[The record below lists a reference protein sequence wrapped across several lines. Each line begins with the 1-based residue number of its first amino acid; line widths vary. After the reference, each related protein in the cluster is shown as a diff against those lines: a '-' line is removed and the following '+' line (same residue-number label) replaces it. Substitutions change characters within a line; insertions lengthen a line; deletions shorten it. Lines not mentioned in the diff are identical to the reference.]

1 MRYQV
6 GRPNTATARLNLAD
20 AENLNRVA
28 AALPDR
34 GGEPFLNDAGAVQAA
49 LAIAAR
55 VIEAGELERFR
66 PQPASALPDGPS
78 ADPADAPRVAA
89 FLARF
94 AGRGPA

>member
-6 GRPNTATARLNLAD
+6 GRPNTVAASLNLAD

-28 AALPDR
+28 AALPDK
-34 GGEPFLNDAGAVQAA
+34 GGEPFLSDAGAVQAA

-66 PQPASALPDGPS
+66 PQPPAPLTDGPS
-78 ADPADAPRVAA
+78 ANPADAPRVAA